1 MPLANS
7 TIMPIVQMTDSTK
20 PIIDVIIP
28 AVAIVLLYCFAFFDI
43 LEASM
48 PTIPSP
54 IRYPKNEK
62 IILQIPS
69 TSETTA
75 DRKSTRLNSSHPK

>member
-7 TIMPIVQMTDSTK
+7 TIMPIVQITDSTN

-28 AVAIVLLYCFAFFDI
+28 AVAIALLYCFALFDI

-75 DRKSTRLNSSHPK
+75 SLAPSSRHL

>member
-7 TIMPIVQMTDSTK
+7 TIIPIVQMTDSTK

-28 AVAIVLLYCFAFFDI
+28 AVAIALLYCFALFDI

-54 IRYPKNEK
+54 IR
-62 IILQIPS
+62 
-69 TSETTA
+69 
-75 DRKSTRLNSSHPK
+75 

>member
-28 AVAIVLLYCFAFFDI
+28 AVAIVLLYKHADN
-43 LEASM
+43 SK
-48 PTIPSP
+48 SH
-54 IRYPKNEK
+54 
-62 IILQIPS
+62 QIS
-69 TSETTA
+69 KKRENNTA
-75 DRKSTRLNSSHPK
+75 NTKHQ